1 MIRNIVRAE
10 IETCVQVIRKSF
22 ETVAREFN
30 LTQVNCPG
38 HTSFIK
44 VEKLYKQYD
53 EGRLMFA
60 CLDEDTI
67 VGYFSLVKINAE
79 SYELDNLAVLPEY
92 RHKGYGREMVA
103 FAKDKSRDL
112 GGIGIVIG
120 IIEENTRLRKWYEN
134 LGFVHTGTKIP
145 EHLPFTT
152 GYMEMVL

>member
-22 ETVAREFN
+22 ETVAQEFN

-44 VEKLYKQYD
+44 AEKLYSQYD

-60 CLDEDTI
+60 CLDGGTI

-79 SYELDNLAVLPEY
+79 SYELDNLAVLPEN
-92 RHKGYGREMVA
+92 RHKGYGREMVS
-103 FAKDKSRDL
+103 FAKEKAKEL
-112 GGIGIVIG
+112 GSNEIVIG
-120 IIEENTRLRKWYEN
+120 IIEENKKLKKWYEN
-134 LGFVHTGTKIP
+134 LGFIHTGTRIS
-145 EHLPFTT
+145 EHLPFTI
-152 GYMEMVL
+152 GFMKVNL